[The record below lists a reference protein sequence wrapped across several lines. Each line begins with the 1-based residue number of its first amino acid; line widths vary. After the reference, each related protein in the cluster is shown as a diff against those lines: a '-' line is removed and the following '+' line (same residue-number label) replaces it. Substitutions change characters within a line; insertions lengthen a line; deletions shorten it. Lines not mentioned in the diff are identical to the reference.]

1 MLLDLPGSSHFG
13 YSPAVW
19 VGELHG
25 SQLEACGESGVR
37 PGMGKGE
44 EGSAH
49 MLCLATGMGV
59 GEVLNSSASGPCQL
73 RHDTRTKGTFYRWEI
88 IGAAT
93 SKTLATGAPL

>member
-1 MLLDLPGSSHFG
+1 MGLSWRL
-13 YSPAVW
+13 V
-19 VGELHG
+19 E
-25 SQLEACGESGVR
+25 SQESGT
-37 PGMGKGE
+37 GKGA

-49 MLCLATGMGV
+49 ALCRATGMGV
-59 GEVLNSSASGPCQL
+59 GEALNYSASGPCQL